1 MPQKVRIL
9 CLDGGGIRGLIPA
22 VILSYIEEGIR
33 KKTGNENAVLADYFD
48 MIGGT
53 STGGILTCLYLVP
66 PRDGDKSR
74 TTRYFAH
81 EAVKMYKEHAES
93 IFKTNYP
100 RQIASVRLVY
110 DEKYQVGDFEK
121 LLNKYFGDSKL
132 SDLVRPALITS
143 YDIEERKAVFFTQ
156 PEAKDSPFHDYYL
169 RDIARA
175 TSAAPTYFEV
185 ADIKSLGGHKGYC
198 IDGGMVAN
206 NPALCIVVEAM
217 KVRFE
222 GKSYPLKVEDM
233 YVVSISTGKELE
245 PIRFEKA
252 KDFGATRWLGP
263 VIGIL
268 MSGSSETVNY
278 HLRKIFQASN
288 SSENYIR
295 IDPPLCRADNSMDNV
310 SKSNLEELENAGR
323 DYIAKHLEQ
332 LDDIV
337 NNLINYA

>member
-1 MPQKVRIL
+1 MPKKVRIL

-22 VILSYIEEGIR
+22 VILSYIEESIR
-33 KKTGNENAVLADYFD
+33 KKTGNKNAVLADYFD

-53 STGGILTCLYLVP
+53 STGGILACLYLVP
-66 PRDGDKSR
+66 PKEGDKAKTS
-74 TTRYFAH
+74 RYFAH
-81 EAVKMYKEHAES
+81 EAIEMYKEHAES

-100 RQIASVRLVY
+100 RQLASVRLVY

-121 LLNKYFGDSKL
+121 LLNKYFDDSKL
-132 SDLVRPALITS
+132 SDLVHPALITS

-156 PEAKDSPFHDYYL
+156 PEAKASPFHDYYL

-185 ADIKSLGGHKGYC
+185 ADIKSMGGHKGYF

-206 NPALCIVVEAM
+206 NPALCTVVEAM
-217 KVRFE
+217 KIQFADCP
-222 GKSYPLKVEDM
+222 YPLEVEDM

-252 KDFGATRWLGP
+252 KDFGAARWIGP
-263 VIGIL
+263 VISIL
-268 MSGSSETVNY
+268 MSGSSETVDY
-278 HLRKIFQASN
+278 HLKKIFQASN
-288 SSENYIR
+288 CGENYIR

-310 SKSNLEELENAGR
+310 SKSNLEELENAGK

-332 LDDIV
+332 LDGVV
-337 NNLINYA
+337 NNLIDYA